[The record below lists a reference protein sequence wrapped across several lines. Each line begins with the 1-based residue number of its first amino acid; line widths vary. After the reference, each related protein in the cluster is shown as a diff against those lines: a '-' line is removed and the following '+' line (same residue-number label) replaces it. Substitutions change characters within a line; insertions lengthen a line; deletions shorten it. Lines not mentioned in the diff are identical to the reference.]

1 MATKTSSL
9 YASISRTTLAALLCF
24 GMSGCVSDKQSQEN
38 APSKEKMPL
47 REMLAQKKLF
57 ANDPELAHG
66 VEKLLEGD
74 YDAATYHFNVA
85 LEQKPTNNVAHYLN
99 ALSYHLQANE
109 GDSSQ
114 YDMASAGYEQAL
126 KYNPNN
132 AMAALQLG
140 RVKAAQKDYLAAQE
154 QFAQA
159 LLVEPKNKEALYEL
173 ANASYLAG
181 DVKHARA
188 SIDQYL
194 KKHKNSPEAHRAAAL
209 IYAAMGQSEQSL
221 EFVKHYKE
229 LATDD
234 SDVQVIEHR
243 VDDLRHLHAS
253 GRIMMAQA
261 EDGGGTAAP
270 NLLEGLP
277 IDQTPPADAAA
288 ATPATPSNQMVVMD
302 AVVLRLSEVGD
313 TSKGQNILDN
323 FTAAISPGSYFKGW
337 AKSKGNQGQIT
348 GAGIFAPDFNPT
360 TPPSSLT
367 PPSATFD
374 PATAVPG
381 EAASRLFTQ
390 GISFGTIRYSMK
402 IANSIKQR
410 VEVVGRPTLVATM
423 GKKAAFFSGDE
434 LLLGLTGQFGGTIT
448 KTPIGITLELTLNN
462 IENGRANIDVV
473 IYGSILDDP
482 SQLINKNATSQFT
495 RMGISR
501 IQTTISVGLG
511 ETIMLGGI
519 SERSDTYDKNGF
531 PGLQDM
537 PGLQYFFSNE
547 TTRNTRKS
555 VMYLITPRSYG
566 ETVRDVRAHSNT
578 DDRRFN
584 LSELEQRNKDW
595 YDPRGNSAIILR
607 SLSPLYR
614 EFRTGDIKP
623 IDWYYPEKVE
633 EQISELGRFMYF

>member
-24 GMSGCVSDKQSQEN
+24 GMSGCVSDKQSREN

-57 ANDPELAHG
+57 SNDPELAHG

-74 YDAATYHFNVA
+74 YDAANYHFNVA
-85 LEQKPTNNVAHYLN
+85 LEGKPSNNVAHYLN
-99 ALSYHLQANE
+99 ALSYHLQAND

-114 YDMASAGYEQAL
+114 YDMAAAGYEQAL

-140 RVKAAQKDYLAAQE
+140 RVKAAQKDYVAAQD

-159 LLVEPKNKEALYEL
+159 LLLEPKNKDALYEL

-194 KKHKNSPEAHRAAAL
+194 RKHKNSPEAHRAAAL

-221 EFVKHYKE
+221 EFFKNYKE
-229 LATDD
+229 MATDD

-253 GRIMMAQA
+253 GRIMLAQA
-261 EDGGGTAAP
+261 EQTGTAAP

-277 IDQTPPADAAA
+277 IDQTPPADAAPA
-288 ATPATPSNQMVVMD
+288 PATPSNQMVVMD
-302 AVVLRLSEVGD
+302 AVVLRLSDVGQ
-313 TSKGQNILDN
+313 TSKGNNIMNN
-323 FTAAISPGSYFKGW
+323 FTAAISPGTYFRGW
-337 AKSKGNQGQIT
+337 AKSRGEIGGIT
-348 GAGIFAPDFNPT
+348 GTSVFAPDLNQT
-360 TPPSSLT
+360 TPPSALT
-367 PPSATFD
+367 VPSGGLDVSGAASPDTF
-374 PATAVPG
+374 
-381 EAASRLFTQ
+381 SRLFVQ
-390 GISFGTIRYSMK
+390 GISFGTIRYSMN
-402 IANSIKQR
+402 IANSNKSK
-410 VEVVGRPTLVATM
+410 VEVVGRPTLVASV
-423 GKKAAFFSGDE
+423 GKKASFFSGVE
-434 LLLGLTGQFGGTIT
+434 LLLGLTGQFGGTVN
-448 KTPIGITLELTLNN
+448 KTPVGITLELTLNN
-462 IENGRANIDVV
+462 IENGRANIDVT
-473 IYGSILDDP
+473 IFGSLFTD
-482 SQLINKNATSQFT
+482 STSLASDVTKQFSSI
-495 RMGISR
+495 GISR
-501 IQTTISVGLG
+501 IQTTINVGLG

-519 SERSDTYDKNGF
+519 TERNDIYNKDGT
-531 PGLQDM
+531 PGLQDI
-537 PGLQYFFSNE
+537 PGLQYLFSNE
-547 TTRNTRKS
+547 TTVNERKS

-566 ETVRDVRAHSNT
+566 DTVRDVRAHANT

-584 LSELEQRNKDW
+584 LTELEQRHKDW
-595 YDPRGNSAIILR
+595 YDPRGNSAIIMRTLG
-607 SLSPLYR
+607 PLYR

-633 EQISELGRFMYF
+633 DQISELGRFMYF